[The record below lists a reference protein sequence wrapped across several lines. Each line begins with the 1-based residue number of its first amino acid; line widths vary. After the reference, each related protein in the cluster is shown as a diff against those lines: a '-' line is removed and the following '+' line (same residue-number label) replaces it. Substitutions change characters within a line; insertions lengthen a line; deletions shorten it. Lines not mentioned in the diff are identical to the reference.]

1 MLDLL
6 YELIMHLSLTHR
18 RWSAPVHFIFWT
30 VIALGCNVTSTRAA
44 EFRQADAVEV
54 AADEVVDGDLFV
66 TANTATIAGTVKGD
80 LYVLANRAVLLGEVQ
95 GSTHVLAQTIEL
107 SGTFTGSVRTAGET
121 ISVTEDSILHRDF
134 MAAGRAISTLPGS
147 QIDGD
152 LYAASSELTLGGT
165 VAGKANLAADTLA
178 LVGRFD
184 SDVSIVTASPGG
196 STADAGL
203 TWGEGT
209 RIGGNLTIQ
218 ANVEPVI
225 PATVSVAGETLLV
238 PFESKP
244 TAEAEPARAYL
255 RLALLIWG
263 QLLLVGLGF
272 RIVLPGRTRRYLN
285 NLHRLPILAALLG
298 PCYWLLIWMGGVL
311 AIAATVTLSLGL
323 SFLELWDVMPL
334 VFFIGFV
341 AVVTLWGGGT
351 LLGFILGPVLT
362 GVWFCRTILGWLPG
376 FGREAFL
383 LPAILGT
390 AGIAAASAIPQYG
403 FIVWLVTASFGSG
416 AYLTRAESEP
426 PPAQRFTGSA
436 PPIKN
441 RIT

>member
-6 YELIMHLSLTHR
+6 FETIMHRSLTPR
-18 RWSAPVHFIFWT
+18 PWSSLVRFILGS
-30 VIALGCNVTSTRAA
+30 VIVLSCKFTSTGAA
-44 EFRQADAVEV
+44 EFRQAETIEV
-54 AADEVVDGDLFV
+54 AADEVVAGDLFV
-66 TANTATIAGTVKGD
+66 TANTARIEGTVKGD
-80 LYVLANRAVLLGEVQ
+80 LYVLANQAVLLGEVQ

-107 SGTFTGSVRTAGET
+107 SGTFTGSVRSASET
-121 ISVTEDSILHRDF
+121 LSVMENSILHRDL

-147 QIDGD
+147 QINGD

-184 SDVSIVTASPGG
+184 SDVSILTASPGG
-196 STADAGL
+196 SNTDSGL

-238 PFESKP
+238 PFE
-244 TAEAEPARAYL
+244 TAPPVKEEPLRAYL

-285 NLHRLPILAALLG
+285 NLHRLPFLAALLG
-298 PCYWLLIWMGGVL
+298 PCYWLLIWLGGAL
-311 AIAATVTLSLGL
+311 AIAATVTLSAGL

-362 GVWFCRTILGWLPG
+362 GVWFCRTLLGWLPG

-383 LPAILGT
+383 VPAILGT
-390 AGIAAASAIPQYG
+390 AGIAAATAIPQYG